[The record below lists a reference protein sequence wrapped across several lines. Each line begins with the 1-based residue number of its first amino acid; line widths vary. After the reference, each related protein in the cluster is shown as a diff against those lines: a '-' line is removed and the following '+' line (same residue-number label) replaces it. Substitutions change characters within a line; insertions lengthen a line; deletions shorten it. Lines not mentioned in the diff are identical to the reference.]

1 MPSSAFLCALAA
13 HPVVFL
19 HALLPLDLPSLA
31 ALSCVCRLVHNLI
44 NNDSELR
51 FRLHWALAQVSPG
64 PSPLASVLNILPGPP
79 RDRHAADPLP
89 PASKDPLLASF
100 GLNYR
105 LAFPRAI
112 TAHDDTLGLL
122 LARELAL
129 VAALPPA
136 SPLPRPH
143 KDILLAIA
151 RCAFWHGLDRV
162 TDVFL
167 QDDALCTRITD
178 ACDPESANYFTPVPV
193 GWTPPAPPQL
203 GKQPWLR
210 FRRAALARGHVA
222 LVTRIWTTRPA
233 EEVWGRMEDTW
244 IAELA
249 EALRNPVHALHP
261 AVTTMQAIW
270 VLAERHDVSRLQSQL
285 QSQQLNPLWLA
296 AFAVGDLG
304 LIDILHSHN
313 VPLPPVHPHSYG
325 FHHRP
330 LAPWVVSSL
339 DGYCDSVRDAISAH
353 ASGDPYYTD
362 YWIAQDRALAWTDF
376 FKFAAT
382 RDEFTGPDYYRTV
395 VGRILACLAKCPAG
409 LPAALLQCPI
419 NVLVVLLGRNL
430 PDMICPA
437 VIFEAVRN
445 APPEINVFEILIVP
459 FWPPAVV
466 ASSVRE
472 AFDECARLAW
482 DARTQQ
488 RWDSVNLGRDLGEQ
502 PAGARMNNTEIERR
516 QNAVTR
522 FVRDAL
528 AASLELNSPG
538 SALLRKL
545 MRKPPFEMLSM
556 LDKHL
561 GLRGFLSALLDTGET
576 LRDDPTSFRRWI
588 ARCHRAY
595 ERVGWDATTATRC
608 VRFFLQLGL
617 DVAKIMPTFRPWC
630 EHHGVPLALLA
641 KHGSAWAAELVDGT
655 DYDAILNPQRP
666 PDGAKKSLFELGDGV
681 LARRLLNRRPNTKP
695 LDMAPDPDPARGDTE
710 TTPDPT
716 PPRSPVPD
724 YAEWFDQHRHE
735 LEKTG

>member
-1 MPSSAFLCALAA
+1 MPSSSAFLRALAA

-19 HALLPLDLPSLA
+19 HALLLPLDLPSLE
-31 ALSCVCRLVHNLI
+31 ALSRVCRLVHNLI

-51 FRLHWALAQVSPG
+51 FRLHWALAQLPSSSG
-64 PSPLASVLNILPGPP
+64 PSPPPPLASVLNILPGPP
-79 RDRHAADPLP
+79 RDRHAADPPP
-89 PASKDPLLASF
+89 PARKDPLLASF

-112 TAHDDTLGLL
+112 TAHDDTLSLL

-129 VAALPPA
+129 
-136 SPLPRPH
+136 
-143 KDILLAIA
+143 DILLAIA

-167 QDDALCTRITD
+167 HDDALCTRITD
-178 ACDPESANYFTPVPV
+178 ACDPESANYFTPIPV
-193 GWTPPAPPQL
+193 AWTSPVPPQQ

-210 FRRAALARGHVA
+210 FRRAAIARGHVA
-222 LVTRIWTTRPA
+222 LITRIWTTRPA
-233 EEVWGRMEDTW
+233 GEVWGRMEDTW

-261 AVTTMQAIW
+261 AVTTMQAVW
-270 VLAERHDVSRLQSQL
+270 VLVERHDASKLRSKL

-296 AFAVGDLG
+296 AFTVGDLG
-304 LIDILHSHN
+304 LIDFLHSHN

-330 LAPWVVSSL
+330 LAPWVGSSL
-339 DGYCDSVRDAISAH
+339 GGYCDSVRDAISAH
-353 ASGDPYYTD
+353 ASGDPSYTD
-362 YWIAQDRALAWTDF
+362 HWIAQDRTLAWTNF
-376 FKFAAT
+376 FIYAAT

-395 VGRILACLAKCPAG
+395 VGSILACLAKCPAG

-445 APPEINVFEILIVP
+445 APPEINVFEILVIP

-466 ASSVRE
+466 ASSVSE

-502 PAGARMNNTEIERR
+502 PAGGGRRKNTEIERR
-516 QNAVTR
+516 Q
-522 FVRDAL
+522 
-528 AASLELNSPG
+528 
-538 SALLRKL
+538 
-545 MRKPPFEMLSM
+545 
-556 LDKHL
+556 
-561 GLRGFLSALLDTGET
+561 
-576 LRDDPTSFRRWI
+576 
-588 ARCHRAY
+588 
-595 ERVGWDATTATRC
+595 
-608 VRFFLQLGL
+608 
-617 DVAKIMPTFRPWC
+617 FRPRRARRVA
-630 EHHGVPLALLA
+630 GA
-641 KHGSAWAAELVDGT
+641 KVARQRLTAQTDAQAAHSSAWAVELVDGT

-666 PDGAKKSLFELGDGV
+666 PGGAKKSLFELGDGV

-695 LDMAPDPDPARGDTE
+695 LDMAPDSDPARGDTE

-735 LEKTG
+735 LEKTA